1 MSASLLSGSS
11 GRPDSLTFSQLIRDL
26 ITKVG
31 ELMVTQIA
39 LTKAE
44 LKAESQKLL
53 IAVVLGL
60 VALLAGFTSLLLGGI
75 SIVLL
80 LSQWLHVVWASL
92 ITTGLYLLMTGLLV
106 MGMVLEL
113 RKNSERMQVDTK
125 P

>member
-44 LKAESQKLL
+44 LKAESQKLM

>member
-11 GRPDSLTFSQLIRDL
+11 GRPDSLTFSQLVHDL
-26 ITKVG
+26 IVKVG
-31 ELMVTQIA
+31 ELLTTQIA

-44 LKAESQKLL
+44 LKAESQKLM

-80 LSQWLHVVWASL
+80 LSQWLNVVWASL

-106 MGMVLEL
+106 VGMVLEL
-113 RKNSERMQVDTK
+113 RKNSERMPVETK